1 MTPQQFDI
9 VTLRRW
15 VGGPAG
21 HEEEL
26 GTVAFLGDEVVWV
39 DGSVERRIRE
49 DLGVHWTRRGF
60 ARRYRA
66 DRTAVAYGD
75 CYLVP
80 HASLGWQI
88 AAWMRDAH
96 RRSTDDLNPNDDFL
110 CVLPATESPWPD
122 AHRVEFGSAS

>member
-26 GTVAFLGDEVVWV
+26 GTVAFLSDEVVWV

-49 DLGVHWTRRGF
+49 DLGVH
-60 ARRYRA
+60 
-66 DRTAVAYGD
+66 
-75 CYLVP
+75 
-80 HASLGWQI
+80 
-88 AAWMRDAH
+88 
-96 RRSTDDLNPNDDFL
+96 
-110 CVLPATESPWPD
+110 
-122 AHRVEFGSAS
+122 